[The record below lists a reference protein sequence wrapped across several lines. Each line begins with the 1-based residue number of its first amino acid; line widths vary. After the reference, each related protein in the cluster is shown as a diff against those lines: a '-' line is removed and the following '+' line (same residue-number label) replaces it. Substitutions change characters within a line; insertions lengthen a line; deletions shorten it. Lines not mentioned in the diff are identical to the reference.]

1 MKIAVDA
8 ALCQG
13 YGLCHDE
20 APALVELDEFGYA
33 GILGDGTVAQAQHAA
48 AESAV
53 ATCPAKA
60 LRLLEA

>member
-8 ALCQG
+8 AACQG

-33 GILGDGTVAQAQHAA
+33 GILGDGTVTDDQHAA
-48 AESAV
+48 AQAAV
-53 ATCPAKA
+53 NICPAHA
-60 LRLLEA
+60 LRLVES